1 MGRALPGGVG
11 FAFELATPKK
21 HNIWKKPLCT
31 WYSGFFHC
39 EKIRDSGR
47 GKHHVEDLRHR
58 IPAERSSAASDVV
71 PHSPQTL
78 VLSSTNTT
86 SLGPKAPAAYRTWCL
101 TPRKPLFFRPQAPR
115 LSGQRRRRR
124 TGRGAPSPAIPC
136 FFVRKHHVP
145 RSGWTDAGT
154 DVVLHSPQSLIPSSR
169 GTTSPGPDGPTP
181 ALTWCFTPRN
191 PLFLRFLCT
200 KSLVFFGAST
210 LRTWCKDSRKTL
222 FLRFLCTKSLAL
234 FGAPTLRTWCKD
246 SRKTLFLRFLC
257 TKSLAL
263 FGAPTP

>member
-154 DVVLHSPQSLIPSSR
+154 DVVLHPPQSLIPSSR
-169 GTTSPGPDGPTP
+169 GTTSPSPDGIGKGSADEFAIRLHFLPLLFCIDRKSSGAIAP
-181 ALTWCFTPRN
+181 L
-191 PLFLRFLCT
+191 LFLHNPIKFYYFTFPL
-200 KSLVFFGAST
+200 
-210 LRTWCKDSRKTL
+210 
-222 FLRFLCTKSLAL
+222 L
-234 FGAPTLRTWCKD
+234 FGAV
-246 SRKTLFLRFLC
+246 
-257 TKSLAL
+257 
-263 FGAPTP
+263 

>member
-1 MGRALPGGVG
+1 M
-11 FAFELATPKK
+11 
-21 HNIWKKPLCT
+21 
-31 WYSGFFHC
+31 
-39 EKIRDSGR
+39 
-47 GKHHVEDLRHR
+47 
-58 IPAERSSAASDVV
+58 
-71 PHSPQTL
+71 
-78 VLSSTNTT
+78 
-86 SLGPKAPAAYRTWCL
+86 
-101 TPRKPLFFRPQAPR
+101 FFRPQAPR

-124 TGRGAPSPAIPC
+124 TGRGAPSPANPC

-181 ALTWCFTPRN
+181 ALTWCFTPRKTLFFRFLCTKSLAPFGAPTLRTWCKDPRN

-200 KSLVFFGAST
+200 KSLAP
-210 LRTWCKDSRKTL
+210 
-222 FLRFLCTKSLAL
+222 

-263 FGAPTP
+263 FGALTLRTWCKDSRKTLFLHFPCTKSEARMGRTRTKLEKGQRSNRIPGLSGDKQKRIFHESKIAGFDIKTIRTDE